1 MQENN
6 DPQSASGAHRVTSHR
21 GRLYVALLT
30 LAVASI
36 ATVGVVVARD
46 DQPSSPSSTGRLTDG
61 TTTTTTISGKTEITS
76 RLREILRI
84 RDRALLARD
93 AALLSDVYTVDCECL
108 EDGRALI
115 QQLRK
120 DNIVWRG
127 VRTDIMIQSAEEVND
142 RLWVVV
148 ATVRTPSVRIETEAG
163 RLVRAVPAE
172 RNIVRFALAKPQNTE
187 EWLLGHASTFE

>member
-1 MQENN
+1 MPENN
-6 DPQSASGAHRVTSHR
+6 DPQTASGAQRVTSHR
-21 GRLYVALLT
+21 GRLYLALLT

-36 ATVGVVVARD
+36 VTVGVVIARD
-46 DQPSSPSSTGRLTDG
+46 DQLSSSTGRLTDD
-61 TTTTTTISGKTEITS
+61 TTTTTTISRKTEVTS
-76 RLREILRI
+76 RLREILRV

-93 AALLSDVYTVDCECL
+93 AALLSDIYTVDCKCL

-127 VRTDIMIQSAEEVND
+127 VKTDITIQSAERIND
-142 RLWVVV
+142 RLWIVV
-148 ATVRTPSVRIETEAG
+148 ATVRTPSVRIQTEAG
-163 RLVRAVPAE
+163 RLVRIVPPE
-172 RNIVRFALAKPQNTE
+172 RNIVRFALAKPQNAE